1 MAGKS
6 NPKKKGPTAKRASTP
21 TRKSVAGK
29 PSAHRP
35 ALKVKPAK
43 STVSKAKT
51 KPVSAAK
58 RPAARPSP
66 PPSRQERA
74 HGARRPSGRVAVVA
88 ATRKVEVARVKI
100 APRQPVSA
108 TIQKPAPQ
116 PPSKQYL
123 GAINAYEAGIKLMY
137 AEDYA
142 KAIHRFND
150 LIAHYPDESEIQ
162 ASAKARIQACEKK
175 LQERARVVVRSADDH
190 YNIAVALMNRGG
202 IEEAITHL
210 QQAIKLAPKG
220 DHILYALAA
229 ANALLGNHGQAVSY
243 LKQSIHFRPENRFQ
257 AAQDDDF
264 RGMAD
269 VPEFKE
275 LMAPPEK

>member
-1 MAGKS
+1 
-6 NPKKKGPTAKRASTP
+6 
-21 TRKSVAGK
+21 
-29 PSAHRP
+29 
-35 ALKVKPAK
+35 L
-43 STVSKAKT
+43 
-51 KPVSAAK
+51 
-58 RPAARPSP
+58 
-66 PPSRQERA
+66 
-74 HGARRPSGRVAVVA
+74 GRGAVVGGA
-88 ATRKVEVARVKI
+88 RKVEVARAKVS
-100 APRQPVSA
+100 PRQPASA
-108 TIQKPAPQ
+108 PAPKEAPK
-116 PPSKQYL
+116 PPSKQFM

-142 KAIHRFND
+142 KAIQRFND
-150 LIAHYPDESEIQ
+150 LIAHYPDEAEIQ

-175 LQERARVVVRSADDH
+175 LQERARVVVRSAEDH
-190 YNIAVALMNRGG
+190 YNIAVAFMNRGS

-229 ANALLGNHGQAVSY
+229 ANALLGNQGQAVSY
-243 LKQSIHFRPENRFQ
+243 LKQSIHYRPENRFQ